1 MTNKDFRELLEYYPR
16 LKSFYEIGPVQR
28 CELEAFVSSALQ
40 AGMTAVTAD
49 GELVQPGDKVYVLS
63 STGKIESTRV
73 QKLEAVTDYYLFG
86 DIPVSSSFSSKKA
99 AQHYKD
105 TALDHD

>member
-1 MTNKDFRELLEYYPR
+1 MTNKDFRELLSYYPR

-40 AGMTAVTAD
+40 AGIAAVTAD
-49 GELVQPGDKVYVLS
+49 GELVSPGDKVYVLS
-63 STGKIESTRV
+63 STGKIEKTTV
-73 QKLEAVTDYYLFG
+73 QELKAVTHYYLFG
-86 DIPVSSSFSSKKA
+86 YIPVSSSFSSKKA

-105 TALDHD
+105 TAHE